1 MRAPALNWE
10 VFVRGSILS
19 MGCFALVFML
29 FLNSAC
35 EHKFSPHN
43 SLFESNNDS
52 ALRSLTVAERS
63 ADFDQL
69 LTAFKTNY
77 GPYQYKERTLGI
89 NIENKWV
96 ELRDK
101 AIAAKTDEEFA
112 GYIMQFGA
120 LMRDGHVQV
129 SLENSAS
136 GIARYRIPLTVQNVE
151 GKVLVVNIKED
162 YSKDVGI
169 ERGDEI
175 LQVDGEA
182 PLSYLP
188 TIVKYRSAATDLS
201 NAQYV
206 AYLFLRP
213 SYMTDLIPTKPM
225 AHVRFVKADGSLH
238 EVDLIWSAEKYSDK
252 IQDMV
257 KSETSKFPGLS
268 RQLDLRVSFANDL
281 NSIVDNGR
289 FEMGQT
295 NPIFLTEQVKEKY
308 KFAQVYPTDETRKK
322 FGLEDKEKPAIY
334 ASLYKFQGKTILLV
348 RSATYH
354 PEDFK
359 PAVYMKAY
367 QALLSDFND
376 LADVLVIDQT
386 HNPGGSYC
394 ADFYNIFAKDDDV
407 QGVQRMRSDRKWI
420 NDLQINWPNEEQ
432 VDDPYGATVERAWS
446 LIVEKSY
453 DQGDFLSA
461 PIPLFT
467 GSVKAE
473 KKKFNWTKPMLVLI
487 DELAGSCGDI
497 FPMLV
502 KANHRATLF
511 GQTTMGLGGNVEEVV
526 QLQNSRVHVRMTRGL
541 FFPYKNDVKEE
552 DKDYVENNGVSPD
565 VSYAHTVE
573 DFRGGFVNYVK
584 LFSEKALEQIK

>member
-1 MRAPALNWE
+1 MRPSALNWE
-10 VFVRGSILS
+10 VFVRGSLFS
-19 MGCFALVFML
+19 MGFFVLVFSL

-35 EHKFSPHN
+35 EHKFTSK
-43 SLFESNNDS
+43 SSIFESGNEQG
-52 ALRSLTVAERS
+52 LRTLTVAERS
-63 ADFDQL
+63 ADFDQI

-77 GPYQYKERTLGI
+77 GPYQYKERVLGI
-89 NIENKWV
+89 NIENKWI

-101 AIAAKTDEEFA
+101 AVAAKTDEEFA

-120 LMRDGHVQV
+120 LLRDGHVQV
-129 SLENSAS
+129 SFENTSS
-136 GIARYRIPLTVQNVE
+136 GIARYRIPMTVQNVE
-151 GKVLVVNIKED
+151 GKVLVVNIKDEL
-162 YSKDVGI
+162 SKNVGI
-169 ERGDEI
+169 ENGDEI

-213 SYMTDLIPTKPM
+213 SYMTDLIPTKPF
-225 AHVRFVKADGSLH
+225 AHVRFQKPDGSLH

-252 IQDMV
+252 VQDMV
-257 KSETSKFPGLS
+257 KSGASKFPGLS
-268 RQLDLRVSFANDL
+268 SKLDYTVSFANDL

-289 FEMGQT
+289 FEMGQV
-295 NPIFLTEQVKEKY
+295 NPIFLTEQVKAKY
-308 KFAQVYPTDETRKK
+308 KFTQVYPTDETRKK
-322 FGLEDKEKPAIY
+322 FGLADNEKPAIY
-334 ASLYKFQGKTILLV
+334 AALYKYQGKTILLV
-348 RSATYH
+348 RSATYS
-354 PEDFK
+354 PSDFK
-359 PAVYMKAY
+359 PSVYMKAY
-367 QALLSDFND
+367 QALLSDYND
-376 LADVLVIDQT
+376 LVDVLVLDQT

-432 VDDPYGATVERAWS
+432 ADDPYGADVERAWS

-467 GSVKAE
+467 GNVKAD
-473 KKKFNWTKPMLVLI
+473 KKKFNWSKPMLVLI

-502 KANHRATLF
+502 KANHRAVLF

-526 QLQNSRVHVRMTRGL
+526 QLQNSRVHVKMTRGM
-541 FFPYKNDVKEE
+541 FFPYKNDVKEN
-552 DKDYVENNGVSPD
+552 DQDYVENNGVSPD
-565 VSYAHTVE
+565 VPYAHTVE

-584 LFSEKALEQIK
+584 LFSDKALEQIK